1 MLELIILCIYLL
13 IVVTYIIKYIK
24 NYTRERAITHLAII
38 ILLPFAG
45 ALMLAFSSWTLQRKS
60 QDSFSSYSDED
71 ISAQTS
77 TLGIYNRIDIK
88 KEINIVPIEEALLLN
103 DTTTKRRMLID
114 ALKNDSIEYIG
125 ILQKAL
131 ENEDTETS
139 HYAATAVLEIKRK
152 LMLTKQK
159 FSVKYEEN
167 KFDLETLIPYVNVL
181 KNYLTSGFLD
191 ERTVIKTK
199 HTYSQVL
206 ESLLS
211 IYTEEEAYFV
221 DKIECDLEIGN
232 VDKARSMCESFH
244 QAHPNSE
251 TPYLISMKT
260 HYTLRNNE
268 RFQDSLNGLKN
279 SPIRLSNQ
287 ALNIV
292 RFWSGV

>member
-1 MLELIILCIYLL
+1 MLELILLGIYLL
-13 IVVTYIIKYIK
+13 IIGIYILKFYKKYTK
-24 NYTRERAITHLAII
+24 ERALTHLAILV
-38 ILLPFAG
+38 LLPFAG
-45 ALMLAFSSWTLQRKS
+45 ALMLAFSSLTLRRKS
-60 QDSFSSYSDED
+60 QKAFSSFSDED
-71 ISAQTS
+71 ISPQTS
-77 TLGIYNRIDIK
+77 SLGIYNRIDVK

-103 DTTTKRRMLID
+103 DTSTKRRMLID

-159 FSVKYEEN
+159 FAVQYEEN
-167 KFDLETLIPYVNVL
+167 KLDLETLIPYVNVL
-181 KNYLTSGFLD
+181 KSYLTSGFLD
-191 ERTVIKTK
+191 ERTLIKTK

-211 IYTEEEAYFV
+211 VYTEEESYFV

-232 VDKARSMCESFH
+232 VDKARSMCVTFH

-251 TPYLISMKT
+251 APYLVSMKT

-268 RFQDSLNGLKN
+268 RFQESLNGLKN

>member
-1 MLELIILCIYLL
+1 MLELILLGIYLL
-13 IVVTYIIKYIK
+13 IVGIYILKYYK
-24 NYTRERAITHLAII
+24 KYTQERAITHLALLIF
-38 ILLPFAG
+38 LPFAG
-45 ALMLAFSSWTLQRKS
+45 TLILIFSSWTLRRKTS
-60 QDSFSSYSDED
+60 DSFTSYSDED
-71 ISAQTS
+71 ITPQTS
-77 TLGIYNRIDIK
+77 SLGIYNRIDIK
-88 KEINIVPIEEALLLN
+88 KEMNIVPIEEALLLN

-114 ALKNDSIEYIG
+114 ALKNDSIEYMG
-125 ILQKAL
+125 ILQNAL

-152 LMLTKQK
+152 LMLSKQK
-159 FSVKYEEN
+159 FAVQYEEN
-167 KFDLETLIPYVNVL
+167 KSDIDILIPYANVL
-181 KNYLTSGFLD
+181 KSYLTKGFLD
-191 ERTVIKTK
+191 ERTLVKTK

-211 IYTEEEAYFV
+211 VHTTEEVYFV
-221 DKIECDLEIGN
+221 DKIECDLEIGH
-232 VDKARSMCESFH
+232 VDKARSMCAIFH

-251 TPYLISMKT
+251 TPYLVSMKT

-268 RFQDSLNGLKN
+268 RFQESLNGLKN